1 MIPSKTRWR
10 IRELDASGEEKAAKL
25 AAQLRL
31 SPLAA
36 RLLVL
41 RGQES
46 PEQAERFLRGGVEE
60 LHDPYELL
68 GMEAAVRRIRQAA
81 DGGERVLVYGDYDAD
96 GVSSTSLMLYLLREL
111 RMRHDYYIPHRMKE
125 GYGLNVPAV
134 ERAAEQGFSLIIT
147 VDNGISAVEPIARA
161 RELGLSVVVT
171 DHHEPPESLPEA
183 DAIVNPKQ
191 PGCPYP
197 FKGLAGAGVAF
208 KLAQA
213 LLGRPPLEWS
223 DIAALGT
230 VADLMPL
237 EDENRFLVRCGL
249 ETMRRSPKPGFKA
262 LAEACGTALE
272 SVTAS
277 DIGFQMGPRIN
288 AAGRLE
294 HADAAVRLLVSED
307 LAEAAGL
314 AGELDE
320 LNVRRRAIV
329 EQMTLEAEEAWQE
342 RCRRADEA
350 GEPHP
355 GVIVLARE
363 GWNPGVIGIV
373 ASKLLDRHFR
383 PAVLLGHDLETG
395 LCKGSAR
402 SIPGFDLYEA
412 LSASKHL
419 MEHYG
424 GHAAAA
430 GMTLKH
436 EHLAELERG
445 LCLEAARQLQPE
457 DYVPVSEIDLVCL
470 PEEASLKT
478 IEQLALLEPFGSGNP
493 LPKVLL
499 QGARLAELRTIG
511 KDQSHLKLSLGKPGA
526 SALDAIGFGLG
537 GLSEQL
543 AGSSAADI
551 VGELSV
557 NEWNGRKRPQLMIR
571 DLAVRQPRVYDH
583 RGTRDPLALVA
594 RLRERLLREGATG
607 AVIASPA
614 RLQGPLRQ
622 ETAAAAS
629 GAAGG
634 FRCCD
639 PAELPAGGFGCREL
653 ALLEP
658 PSSWAELE
666 AGLRLTPGLAAVHLL
681 YPRQQPAGADW
692 TERERMG
699 QLYARLRRLAPLP
712 GGRAEAA
719 RQLAQQ
725 AGCPSAAAALA
736 LAVFTELGF
745 LREEGGALAL
755 EPAPGRRELT
765 ESASWRAAR
774 EESRLAALLQ
784 DSPEAI
790 SAWLAQLRPELQAES
805 ILN

>member
-10 IRELDASGEEKAAKL
+10 IRELDAAGEQKAAEL
-25 AAQLRL
+25 AARLRL

-41 RGQES
+41 RGQET
-46 PEQAERFLRGGVEE
+46 PEEAERFLRGGAEE
-60 LHDPYELL
+60 LYDPYRLL
-68 GMEAAVRRIRQAA
+68 GMDAAVKRIREAAAR
-81 DGGERVLVYGDYDAD
+81 DERVLVYGDYDAD

-111 RMRHDYYIPHRMKE
+111 GIRHDYYIPHRMKE

-134 ERAAEQGFSLIIT
+134 ERAAEQGFSLLLT

-161 RELGLSVVVT
+161 RSLGLSVIVT
-171 DHHEPPESLPEA
+171 DHHEPPEVLPEA

-237 EDENRFLVRCGL
+237 EDENRILVRFGL
-249 ETMRRSPKPGFKA
+249 ETMRRAPKPGFQA
-262 LAEACGTALE
+262 LAEACGTSLQ

-294 HADAAVRLLVSED
+294 HADTAVRLLISQDLSE
-307 LAEAAGL
+307 ATGL

-329 EQMTLEAEEAWQE
+329 EQMAQEAEEAWQE

-355 GVIVLARE
+355 GVIVLARQ

-373 ASKLLDRHFR
+373 ASKLLERHFR
-383 PAVLLGHDLETG
+383 PAVLLGHDSETG

-436 EHLAELERG
+436 EHLAQLERG
-445 LCLEAARQLQPE
+445 LCLEASRQLKPD
-457 DYVPVSEIDLVCL
+457 DYVPVSEIDLVCS
-470 PEEASLKT
+470 PEEASLQT
-478 IEQLALLEPFGSGNP
+478 IQQLALLEPFGSGNP

-499 QGARLAELRTIG
+499 QGSRLAELRTIG
-511 KDQSHLKLSLGKPGA
+511 KDQSHLKLSLGTSGA
-526 SALDAIGFGLG
+526 GALDAIGFGLG
-537 GLSEQL
+537 GLAELL
-543 AGSSAADI
+543 AGSPSADI
-551 VGELSV
+551 VGELSI

-571 DLAVRQPRVYDH
+571 DLAVRQPRVFDH
-583 RGTRDPLALVA
+583 RGTRDPLALLV
-594 RLRERLLREGATG
+594 RLRERLLREGKAG
-607 AVIASPA
+607 AAVASPA
-614 RLQGPLRQ
+614 RLQGPARQ
-622 ETAAAAS
+622 ETAAA
-629 GAAGG
+629 GAGEAGG
-634 FRCCD
+634 FRCYS
-639 PAELPAGGFGCREL
+639 PAELPAEGFGCREL
-653 ALLEP
+653 ALLEA

-666 AGLRLTPGLAAVHLL
+666 AGLRLTPGIAALHLL
-681 YPRQQPAGADW
+681 YPRQASAGADW

-712 GGRAEAA
+712 GSRSEAS
-719 RQLAQQ
+719 RQLAMQ
-725 AGCPSAAAALA
+725 AGCPLPAAELA
-736 LAVFTELGF
+736 LAVFMELGF

-755 EPAPGRRELT
+755 EPSPGRRELA
-765 ESASWRAAR
+765 ESPSWKAAR
-774 EESRLAALLQ
+774 EEARLAALLQ
-784 DSPEAI
+784 DRPEAI
-790 SAWLAQLRPELQAES
+790 SAWLAQLHPERQAEPS
-805 ILN
+805 LS